1 MIQPVGAPTLK
12 EAVRMGSEVF
22 HHLAKVLKSKGS
34 LVASQERKHHH
45 D

>member
-22 HHLAKVLKSKGS
+22 HHGESS
-34 LVASQERKHHH
+34 EIQRYEHCSW
-45 D
+45 

>member
-22 HHLAKVLKSKGS
+22 HHTGESAEV
-34 LVASQERKHHH
+34 QRHEHCRW
-45 D
+45 